1 MYYTNNLEILITHF
15 FTEQLWT
22 AASRILVLL
31 AILKPSEVILENYYL
46 QNYAKQRVVYSHE
59 NSRMYLQ

>member
-1 MYYTNNLEILITHF
+1 MYYTTNLEILITPF

-22 AASRILVLL
+22 AASRMLVLL
-31 AILKPSEVILENYYL
+31 AILEPSEVILENYYL

-59 NSRMYLQ
+59 NSRVYLQ